1 MPDGDAKTRPTA
13 DTKFGHG
20 FLHDIWYF
28 AALGSDL
35 KAGKLQRYEILGEPI
50 LLGRDRAG
58 KVYAVKDICPHRA
71 APLSAGKLTA
81 EADGTPS
88 IECPYHGWRFRTDGA
103 CTAIPSLVEDQAMDV
118 SRIRVRRYRR
128 RARAWSS
135 SGFRPTPALTAS
147 RTSPRR
153 PFPAW
158 SAAGPSWSTA
168 WISIRTSTTP
178 SSA

>member
-13 DTKFGHG
+13 DARFGHG

-35 KAGKLQRYEILGEPI
+35 KAGKLPRYEILGEPI

-58 KVYAVKDICPHRA
+58 KVYAIKDICPHRA

-88 IECPYHGWRFRTDGA
+88 IECPYHGWRYDRTGK
-103 CTAIPSLVEDQAMDV
+103 CTDVPYLGCVEKPNG
-118 SRIRVRRYRR
+118 VR
-128 RARAWSS
+128 A
-135 SGFRPTPALTAS
+135 
-147 RTSPRR
+147 
-153 PFPAW
+153 FPCVEKN
-158 SAAGPSWSTA
+158 GVVL
-168 WISIRTSTTP
+168 
-178 SSA
+178 